1 MGFFDRL
8 LRGKRPQSTA
18 EIDRLVVRQL
28 VARGADLSQ
37 PRHVMHFIYCAQE
50 SNAHDAAKAID
61 AAGYDVKVVP
71 PSDDIEEWT
80 VRAEAYRIVGFE
92 TVQGFRAWFEQIAA
106 EHDGEYD
113 GWEPAVKP

>member
-1 MGFFDRL
+1 M
-8 LRGKRPQSTA
+8 Q
-18 EIDRLVVRQL
+18 
-28 VARGADLSQ
+28 
-37 PRHVMHFIYCAQE
+37 
-50 SNAHDAAKAID
+50 
-61 AAGYDVKVVP
+61 VVP
-71 PSDDIEEWT
+71 PSDDTAEWT